1 METNVQLMNN
11 TLNTVGNQFDSQINS
26 IYENIDNKLEKET
39 SLIHKASV
47 KVGSLDLDTI
57 TLPIS
62 ITVEPKRIRDASG
75 FRK

>member
-62 ITVEPKRIRDASG
+62 FTVEPKRIRDASG